1 MFWHSATFVPGVI
14 ALHLMAQGRIPR
26 EPAQEQAARAR
37 ARVLYGMLETRL
49 AGSAYLAGNDYCV
62 ADVMMAP
69 MLTRRAWHGIDLAD
83 FPAVKRWYDAIVAR
97 PAAAEAFS
105 DKPLK

>member
-1 MFWHSATFVPGVI
+1 
-14 ALHLMAQGRIPR
+14 
-26 EPAQEQAARAR
+26 
-37 ARVLYGMLETRL
+37 
-49 AGSAYLAGNDYCV
+49 
-62 ADVMMAP
+62 MMAP